1 MRVMGS
7 EQDFISVWEVVSG
20 SAEVL
25 GCCAVWG
32 QGSTHCGG
40 LLGTK
45 HCCHPGCFSPVHTC
59 QPLSAFLQARNFK
72 VIAFL
77 SRNALVVENL
87 Q

>member
-40 LLGTK
+40 AVGDQALL
-45 HCCHPGCFSPVHTC
+45 SPRALLPSAHVSASKCLPTG
-59 QPLSAFLQARNFK
+59 QEFQSDRLSFQK
-72 VIAFL
+72 CT
-77 SRNALVVENL
+77 SS
-87 Q
+87 